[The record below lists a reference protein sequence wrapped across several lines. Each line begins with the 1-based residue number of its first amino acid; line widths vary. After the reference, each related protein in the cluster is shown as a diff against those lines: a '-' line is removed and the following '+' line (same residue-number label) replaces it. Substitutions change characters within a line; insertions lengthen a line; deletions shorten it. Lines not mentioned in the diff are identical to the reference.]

1 VVEDFSNL
9 LDELQDEV
17 SVNIPR
23 KRQRKD
29 FARKT
34 VADALAAARQDRK
47 AVKEQLAV
55 SMMKQQIS
63 DVK

>member
-17 SVNIPR
+17 RVNIPR